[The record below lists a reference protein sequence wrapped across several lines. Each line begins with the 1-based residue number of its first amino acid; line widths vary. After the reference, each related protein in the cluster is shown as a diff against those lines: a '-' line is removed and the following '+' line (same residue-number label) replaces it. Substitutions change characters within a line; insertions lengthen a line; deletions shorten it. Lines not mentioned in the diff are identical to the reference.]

1 MNENMFLDPI
11 TNTWH
16 ACPKTKKQATT
27 GPDSERWKAS
37 MEKELDTIDKM
48 GVWKETS
55 YLPRGEYPLP
65 CKFVYNSRLR
75 VTDVYLN
82 GTAFGRLET
91 CQKNEFTMSQMS

>member
-1 MNENMFLDPI
+1 
-11 TNTWH
+11 
-16 ACPKTKKQATT
+16 
-27 GPDSERWKAS
+27 
-37 MEKELDTIDKM
+37 MEKKLDTFEKI
-48 GVWKETS
+48 GVWRDVLSIKV
-55 YLPRGEYPLP
+55 RYPLP